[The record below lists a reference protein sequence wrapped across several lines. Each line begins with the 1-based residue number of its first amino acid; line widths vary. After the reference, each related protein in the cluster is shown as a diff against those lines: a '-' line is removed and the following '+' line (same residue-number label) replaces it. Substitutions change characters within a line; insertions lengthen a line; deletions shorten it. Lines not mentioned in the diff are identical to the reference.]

1 MASWCI
7 SPSGVQNVPLGPG
20 PVALRESPHYLRSI
34 QVVYHCYTPP
44 GHGIHMYVLLYTYV
58 YICTKDRMNLFTTT
72 WMHTVRVFKIDA
84 AIRNAF
90 PKCVCGAT
98 PLQTRRLLP
107 KIGRLLPRIGKF
119 FLKNRKASSE
129 ERWVRTHISFRN
141 AVQLRLRIFRVR
153 V

>member
-1 MASWCI
+1 MYHIYQHGSYMWQWQPQTEKIEMNHIENWGQLPSFMFSSTVSHICLQEVVGMANNS
-7 SPSGVQNVPLGPG
+7 VNTNQNNV
-20 PVALRESPHYLRSI
+20 R
-34 QVVYHCYTPP
+34 YHICN
-44 GHGIHMYVLLYTYV
+44 
-58 YICTKDRMNLFTTT
+58 YIARC
-72 WMHTVRVFKIDA
+72 TVRVFKIDA

-98 PLQTRRLLP
+98 PPQT
-107 KIGRLLPRIGKF
+107 GRLLPRIGKF
-119 FLKNRKASSE
+119 FPKNRKASSE